1 MQPSADSVTKASEPM
16 CDAMMFEP
24 IPYRSAL
31 KEGCTHVLV
40 LRTRPDEVKVTGK
53 ISIFERLTYKRFFR

>member
-1 MQPSADSVTKASEPM
+1 MTKASEPM
-16 CDAMMFEP
+16 CDALMFEP

-31 KEGCTHVLV
+31 KEGATHVLV

-53 ISIFERLTYKRFFR
+53 ISIIEKLNYKRFFR